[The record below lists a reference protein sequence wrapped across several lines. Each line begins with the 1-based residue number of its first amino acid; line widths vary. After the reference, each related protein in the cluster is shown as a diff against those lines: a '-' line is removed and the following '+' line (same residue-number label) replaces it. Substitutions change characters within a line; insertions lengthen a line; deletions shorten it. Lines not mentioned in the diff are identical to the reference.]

1 MISFASIKY
10 GLVLAAALWLPS
22 LAVTVLA
29 AESPNVPTFQSEVT
43 FEQLGKTES
52 LALRGIHATEQ
63 VDFTLRRD
71 RIATHAVL
79 NLIYTPSPSLVPEL
93 SHLRVFLNDEL
104 MAVLPVLPDQLGK
117 QVKQRIGLDAHQIT
131 DFNRIQL
138 NLIGHYSKADED
150 PAYSSL
156 WLNISQKSSLD
167 IEQQALAVK
176 NDLSYFPEPFFD
188 SRSRDAAVIPF
199 VFTDSP
205 TPGSQRAAAILA
217 SYFGSKAGWRG
228 ARFPVAFNKLPN
240 RHAVVFATNDK
251 RPYFLADYPRVPGP
265 AIDMI
270 SNPENP
276 YLKLLLVLGRNDE
289 DLAKAAIAL
298 ALGNPMFRG
307 NSVTV
312 NDAQVLKP
320 RLPYDAPN
328 WIRTDRPVQ
337 FSELID
343 YPEQLQAPGLLPA
356 PIQLNLNL
364 PPDLFIWRN
373 TGIPMELKYRHTL
386 PPVTDES
393 RLNVALN
400 SKFIAS
406 FPLKGA
412 DQQSQLDKLHLPLR
426 SDGLFD
432 ADKDLSVPALRPSVH
447 NVIRFDFS
455 YTGTTA
461 SASPGRP
468 GTSLLP
474 DVQAAIDADS
484 TLDFSGFR
492 HYIALPNLQVFINA
506 GFPFSRM
513 ADLSET
519 MVVVPEKATPPSVG
533 TLLDLIGGIGAD
545 TGYPGL
551 GIIITADWAKAAKA
565 DADLIIIGSMP
576 EQLRRLPDSNLVL
589 DTVHGWFKQPRA
601 ANAPLA
607 SPLSSLSS
615 DDAAD
620 AATTQISVTSV
631 APIAAI
637 VGMQSPSHKQRS
649 VVSLLA
655 STPEDYA
662 LLRTAL
668 GDSGK
673 RAAMG
678 GSVVIVRES
687 GVYSQQVGPMY
698 AVGVLPWWTHI
709 WYRLYAHPVLVAIAS
724 GLAAVLI
731 AFLLWYAMRKIA
743 RRRLPEDAGRKP

>member
-1 MISFASIKY
+1 MTRFASIKY
-10 GLVLAAALWLPS
+10 GFILFAALGLQSP
-22 LAVTVLA
+22 ARTAIA
-29 AESPNVPTFQSEVT
+29 AQTPNVPTFQSETT
-43 FEQLGKTES
+43 FEQLGRTEN
-52 LALRGIHATEQ
+52 LALQGIHTTEQ

-71 RIATHAVL
+71 RIATHVAL
-79 NLIYTPSPSLVPEL
+79 NLIYTPSPSILPQL

-104 MAVLPVLPDQLGK
+104 MAVLPVTPDQLGK
-117 QVKQRIGLDAHQIT
+117 QVKQRIDLDPRRII

-138 NLIGHYSKADED
+138 NFIGHYTKVDED

-156 WLNISQKSSLD
+156 WLNVSRKSSLD
-167 IEQQALAVK
+167 VEQQALAVK

-188 SRSRDAAVIPF
+188 SRSREALVLPF
-199 VFTDSP
+199 VFTESP
-205 TPGSQRAAAILA
+205 APGKQRAAAILA
-217 SYFGSKAGWRG
+217 GYFGSKAGWRG
-228 ARFPVAFNKLPN
+228 ARFPVAFNKLPDQ
-240 RHAVVFATNDK
+240 HAIVFATNDE
-251 RPYFLADYPRVPGP
+251 RPYFLADYPKVPGP
-265 AIDMI
+265 VIDMI

-312 NDAQVLKP
+312 NDVQVIKP

-328 WIRTDRPVQ
+328 WLRTDRPVQ
-337 FSELID
+337 FSELTD

-393 RLNVALN
+393 RLNVAVN

-412 DQQSQLDKLHLPLR
+412 DQQSQLDKVRLPLR

-432 ADKDLSVPALRPSVH
+432 ADKNLSVPALRPAMR

-455 YTGTTA
+455 YTDTTG
-461 SASPGRP
+461 SAAPGRP
-468 GTSLLP
+468 RTSLIP
-474 DVQAAIDADS
+474 DVRAAIDEDS
-484 TLDFSGFR
+484 TLDFSGFK
-492 HYIALPNLQVFINA
+492 HYIALPNLQVFVNA

-519 MVVVPEKATPPSVG
+519 IVVMPERVTPASVG
-533 TLLDLIGGIGAD
+533 TLLDLMGGIGAH

-551 GIIITADWAKAAKA
+551 GVTITADWDMAAKA
-565 DADLIIIGSMP
+565 DADLLIIGP
-576 EQLRRLPDSNLVL
+576 LPAQLRGRPDSNLVL
-589 DTVHGWFKQPRA
+589 DTVHGWFKQPRD
-601 ANAPLA
+601 ANAAPA
-607 SPLSSLSS
+607 SPLSRSS
-615 DDAAD
+615 NDAAD

-637 VGMQSPSHKQRS
+637 VGMQSPLHKQRS

-678 GSVVIVRES
+678 GSVVIVRNS

-698 AVGVLPWWTHI
+698 AVGFLPWWTQI
-709 WYRLYAHPVLVAIAS
+709 WYRLYSHPILLAIAS
-724 GLAAVLI
+724 GIAAVLI

-743 RRRLPEDAGRKP
+743 RRRLPEEVRQEL